1 MQEEPI
7 PVLVAVAA
15 VRLGCRPSELLAW
28 RVSESEVAVIGPRGG
43 KYTFATGDLA
53 AGMTAKEHAAPPAA
67 ISTPGD
73 ASAVVTPAGPTFG
86 GRTTGRI
93 SSAGASFGRKRTCG
107 TFGQADQAGQKRG
120 GERPERQRRS
130 ASTTGGCEASEGSDR
145 P

>member
-1 MQEEPI
+1 
-7 PVLVAVAA
+7 
-15 VRLGCRPSELLAW
+15 
-28 RVSESEVAVIGPRGG
+28 VIGPRGG

-53 AGMTAKEHAAPPAA
+53 AGIDAPGDAGHLRKPAAKEHAAPPAA